1 MKIDFRD
8 EISVFRNFDL
18 KNFLRYLAQKSGL
31 DTTPQF
37 LVKFFCTRTTIPPLY
52 VCKVQNGQ
60 KMQNLKE
67 PPRLKLRMDD
77 LDFCARYLKKNFESN
92 C

>member
-37 LVKFFCTRTTIPPLY
+37 LVKFFCTRTTIR
-52 VCKVQNGQ
+52 VQSRKLSKNAKSQGASPFDTPNG
-60 KMQNLKE
+60 
-67 PPRLKLRMDD
+67 
-77 LDFCARYLKKNFESN
+77 
-92 C
+92 

>member
-8 EISVFRNFDL
+8 EISVFRNFYL

-31 DTTPQF
+31 DTTPRF
-37 LVKFFCTRTTIPPLY
+37 LVKFFCTRTTILY

-67 PPRLKLRMDD
+67 PPHLKLRMDD
-77 LDFCARYLKKNFESN
+77 LDFCARYLKKNF
-92 C
+92 